1 MPYSQKTLIQ
11 KKYQSNK
18 KNTNLIKKK
27 MTWNDYQINILIHER
42 RERNEEYWTL
52 AGNKRNDFWTSIA
65 AKINLE
71 YQSDFT
77 YLQCKE
83 KFQNLVRD
91 YKVK

>member
-1 MPYSQKTLIQ
+1 
-11 KKYQSNK
+11 
-18 KNTNLIKKK
+18 